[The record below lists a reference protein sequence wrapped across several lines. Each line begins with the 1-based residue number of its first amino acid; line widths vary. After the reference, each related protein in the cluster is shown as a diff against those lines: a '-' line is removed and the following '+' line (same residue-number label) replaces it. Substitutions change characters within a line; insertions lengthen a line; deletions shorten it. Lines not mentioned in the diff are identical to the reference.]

1 MVSGV
6 PRMCMRITPT
16 PASATTGV
24 SSGSK
29 ARPATSF
36 TTAAPAAM
44 AARATGAL
52 RVSTEIGPSRR
63 RASCSIT
70 GTTRAISSS
79 TVTGVAPGRVD
90 SPPTS
95 SSSQPSAMS
104 RSAWAMARSTAT
116 NRPPS
121 ENESGVTLMM
131 PTMTGWSSASRW
143 PAISHAGGGSAC
155 AASRRPKS
163 GPRRSRPA
171 GTRSGRAS
179 GASRLAAAPTSA
191 HPAPVSTSAP
201 AFAPQCTSASR
212 SASEMSSRRTT
223 SGCMPV
229 AANHAGWASQ
239 PRATSA
245 ARTASGVWA
254 ASAVTFTRRRARAA
268 GSPARDRG
276 RGSFLSWRRR
286 TPAAASRARAAGPP
300 AAAAG
305 RRSPAPP
312 TRDRTAPARAARSAA
327 GRRLRRRGRGRR
339 DARGQRPAGVH
350 QLHLVTMERL
360 ALEQRARQP
369 VERRAMAG
377 DDGARALVRLGEDA
391 LELRIHD
398 LGGAIGDLAPLH
410 HLAAEE
416 DLGLAIAHGDRADDV
431 AHAEL
436 RHHAPRHFGRLL
448 DVLRGAGGDFLGPQH
463 QLLRDPAAV
472 RHREPADDVLLGV
485 VVPVLFREREGDA
498 ERSPARHDPD
508 LIERVETVDLEAD
521 ERVACLVIRRETAL
535 LVREHH
541 ALALEAEHHL
551 VLGVLEVVHVH
562 GALVAAGG
570 EEGRLVDDVRQLGAG
585 QTRRSLGDALQVHTG
600 RERNLA
606 GVDPQDLLPA
616 LHVGHVHYDLPVEPA
631 RAQQCRVEDVRPVG
645 GGEQDHAVVRLE
657 AVHFDEQLI
666 QRLLALVVPPAE
678 PRAAVAPDGVDLVD
692 EDDAGRV
699 GLALL
704 EQVAHP

>member
-6 PRMCMRITPT
+6 PRMCMRLTPT

-24 SSGSK
+24 SSGSN
-29 ARPATSF
+29 ASPATSF

-79 TVTGVAPGRVD
+79 TVTGTAPGRVD

-131 PTMTGWSSASRW
+131 PTMTGWSSARRW
-143 PAISHAGGGSAC
+143 PAISQACGGSAC
-155 AASRRPKS
+155 AASRRPRS
-163 GPRRSRPA
+163 GPRRARPA

-191 HPAPVSTSAP
+191 QPSPVSTSAP

-212 SASEMSSRRTT
+212 SASVMSSSRTT
-223 SGCMPV
+223 SGCTPV
-229 AANHAGWASQ
+229 AANQAGWASQ

-286 TPAAASRARAAGPP
+286 TPAAASRARAAG
-300 AAAAG
+300 
-305 RRSPAPP
+305 
-312 TRDRTAPARAARSAA
+312 D
-327 GRRLRRRGRGRR
+327 
-339 DARGQRPAGVH
+339 H
-350 QLHLVTMERL
+350 QLHLVAIERL
-360 ALEQRARQP
+360 TLEQRARQP

-448 DVLRGAGGDFLGPQH
+448 DVLRGAGGDFLGPEH
-463 QLLRDPAAV
+463 ELLRHPAAV
-472 RHREPADDVLLGV
+472 RHRQPADDVLLGV

-498 ERSPARHDPD
+498 ERAAARHDRD
-508 LIERVETVDLEAD
+508 FVERIETGHLEAH
-521 ERVACLVIRRETAL
+521 ERVARLVVRRETAL

-562 GALVAAGG
+562 RALVAAGG
-570 EEGRLVDDVRQLGAG
+570 EQGRLVDDVRQLGAG
-585 QTRRSLGDALQVHTG
+585 QPRRSLGDALEVHAG
-600 RERNLA
+600 PERNLA
-606 GVDPQDLLPA
+606 RMDPQDLLPA
-616 LHVGHVHYDLPVEPA
+616 LHVGHVHHDLPVEPA
-631 RAQQCRVEDVRPVG
+631 RAQQRGVEDVRPVG

-657 AVHFDEQLI
+657 AVHLDEQLI

-678 PRAAVAPDGVDLVD
+678 PRAAVAPDGVDFVD
-692 EDDAGRV
+692 EDDAGGV
-699 GLALL
+699 GLALR
-704 EQVAHP
+704 EQVAPR